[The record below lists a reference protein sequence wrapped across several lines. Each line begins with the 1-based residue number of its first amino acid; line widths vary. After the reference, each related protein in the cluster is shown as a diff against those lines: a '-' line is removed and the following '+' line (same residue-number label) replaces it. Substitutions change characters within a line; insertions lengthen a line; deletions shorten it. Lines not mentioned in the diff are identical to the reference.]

1 VSTQD
6 DTHLTENTLKSERVF
21 DGSFLHVQ
29 REQVRLPDGTTV
41 PREFIIH
48 PGAVMIVPILNN
60 GELVMERQHRHPL
73 RKVFLEFP
81 AGKLD
86 AVELPA
92 ACAVRELKEETGYSA
107 AELAYA
113 GPIHN
118 AIAYSTEVIHIFFA
132 RGLNAG
138 EAQLDTH
145 EFVEVTTLSLE
156 ALLERIRTGEVTD
169 VKTIIGAYWLQEWRN
184 GVKVVTW
191 QSVGKFNK

>member
-1 VSTQD
+1 VSTQA
-6 DTHLTENTLKSERVF
+6 DTHLTEITLTSERVF

-41 PREFIIH
+41 PREFILH
-48 PGAVMIVPILNN
+48 PGAVMVVPILDN
-60 GELVMERQHRHPL
+60 GELIMERQHRHPL

-86 AVELPA
+86 AAELPA
-92 ACAVRELKEETGYSA
+92 TCAARELKEETGYSA

-118 AIAYSTEVIHIFFA
+118 AIGYSNEVIHIFFA
-132 RGLNAG
+132 RGLTAG
-138 EAQLDTH
+138 AAQLDAH

-156 ALLERIRTGEVTD
+156 TLLERIRQGEVTD
-169 VKTIIGAYWLQEWRN
+169 VKTIIGAYWLHDSRN
-184 GVKVVTW
+184 GDKVVTW
-191 QSVGKFNK
+191 QATHLLTK

>member
-1 VSTQD
+1 VSTQA
-6 DTHLTENTLKSERVF
+6 DTHLTEITLTSERVF

-41 PREFIIH
+41 PREFILH
-48 PGAVMIVPILNN
+48 PGAVMIVPILSNS
-60 GELVMERQHRHPL
+60 ELVMERQHRHPL

-86 AVELPA
+86 AAELPA
-92 ACAVRELKEETGYSA
+92 TCAARELKEETGYSA

-118 AIAYSTEVIHIFFA
+118 AIAYSNEVIHLFFA
-132 RGLNAG
+132 RGLTAG
-138 EAQLDTH
+138 AAQLDAH

-156 ALLERIRTGEVTD
+156 ALLERIRVGEVTD
-169 VKTIIGAYWLQEWRN
+169 VKTLIGAYWLQEWRN
-184 GVKVVTW
+184 DVKVVTW
-191 QSVGKFNK
+191 QAAHLFIK